1 MSKIN
6 AIRLV
11 NVNYNHNAYHISD
24 ETLRLN
30 GQSTL
35 IFLDNGGGKSVIVQL
50 LTALFVHKGHRNFN
64 KRTFASYFKTV
75 KPTFI
80 MVEWVLDNG
89 AGYCLT
95 GMMVRKSQNVDNNEG
110 LEIIN
115 FISEYRNACEQDI
128 NHLPVV
134 ERDAKELRLKSFAA
148 CRDIFEG
155 YKKEKLNSFF
165 YYDMNNYAQSKQY
178 FSKLA
183 EYGIDYRE
191 WESILKKINSDES
204 GLSKL
209 FSDCKD
215 EKGLIEKWFLEAV
228 ENKKNR
234 DKNSM
239 EGFREIM
246 GKYVAVYSDN
256 FTKIQQQQQLSLFQQ
271 KAAPIIEIAGD
282 YEKISLEVKASL
294 AKIVAYYLELE
305 RLTAASEAAKESC
318 RLQLQE
324 VESQL
329 VQLHYEEYSADY
341 YNKEAEW
348 ESLVLAQ
355 KQVVAELSRIEA
367 QIEKLKRD
375 EHILDCACLQ
385 ERLKKDE
392 QDLKTAEQQL
402 EASRQKNKELVPKR
416 EYIGFL
422 LKQHIEQNI
431 YDKQANLQECQ
442 DNQEQYAAV
451 LKQYRND
458 FEQLLPKL
466 NDLHSRQGC
475 LEGQIR
481 AYFNLEEAY
490 NKKWQTPVNALQR
503 NMYQEY
509 ETGALQGLSNDL
521 TMELEESLKQQQRLQ
536 RKLAAFKNEAG
547 KLDIDMRSLAKTQN
561 EQEVALNAKMQD
573 KASIDEQI
581 GKRRGLLQYLQL
593 TDDVIWDKQRI
604 QNELKK
610 KLTELEDIKAGLNN
624 KLAEYQKQYKCL
636 QTGKTLELSEEL
648 LKMLKDLGINVVYGM
663 EWLQKNKNS
672 EERNREL
679 VRQHPFLP
687 YALIM
692 TSKDIEELQNAE
704 KNIYTSFPVPIILRE
719 SLTDANTHIAAD
731 GLLRCGD
738 VDFYMLFNENLLN
751 VAKFESMLAKLQT
764 QKQDIRNSLE
774 LRQQEYASYCSKQ
787 GELDKQDFSQ
797 ESYKSLA
804 DDLAAIREK
813 LQELEQEYASI
824 KNAREELVLEQEQT
838 INELDEMRETI
849 SKKQQQQEDLQQLIV
864 KYNQYLQDKNERET
878 CLRSISEGEKRQK
891 MLQGECNSLQ
901 DEIQF
906 EKQHVYEIELDIKAL
921 KKKLARYEAYR
932 KAPKL
937 QSFADVNELDTLAL
951 EAQFDAITQKLSGE
965 LRYYENNRESVA
977 ERVERTRNELQG
989 KAERF
994 GLEDGA
1000 WLNVQYSEAKAREV
1014 SAQQEEVEREH
1025 KEIAKRRS
1033 EVAINIGVIREK
1045 LNQIKK
1051 QMEKDCSQQE
1061 PLPKGELILKDF
1073 AAVRVDIIQKQQR
1086 LQAQEKTLD
1095 KRLKSL
1101 NENLVSLDEYAK
1113 LKEQAVCDGEEK
1125 LENLSNEELRT
1136 YTANLKAKYGDAKVL
1151 QANTKD
1157 KLQQVLFA
1165 LSNEKD
1171 FQNDFFRKRIEV
1183 LIRHTENAHVFL
1195 QQITTVLHAFSTL
1208 LEKHEA
1214 DLSIIKQNKEQIIG
1228 QLEEYVQGVHDEL
1241 GQIDRNSKIRI
1252 RDHDVKML
1260 RLILPVWDDNANTYH
1275 TRVCDFVE
1283 SITQKCMERLR
1294 KNENISELLGTS
1306 LTVKQL
1312 YNAVIGVNNVHV
1324 QLFKVEAQREWQVTW
1339 SEVEVNSGG
1348 EGFLSAF
1355 VILSCLLYYMR
1366 RDKTDIF
1373 ADRNEGKVLLMDNPF
1388 AKTYSGHLLMPM
1400 KEIAKKNNTQLI
1412 SLTGIKT
1419 EAIYNS
1425 YDNIYAL
1432 SLIPAGLSNSSYLKS
1447 KRLDKKDGNYGEFLS
1462 LARVEVTDEGQ
1473 MDSLF

>member
-11 NVNYNHNAYHISD
+11 NVNYNHNTCHISD
-24 ETLRLN
+24 ETLRFN

-64 KRTFASYFKTV
+64 KRTFASYFTTV

-95 GMMVRKSQNVDNNEG
+95 GMMVRKSQNVDNNEE

-115 FISEYRNACEQDI
+115 FISEYRNSCEQDI

-134 ERDAKELRLKSFAA
+134 ERNAKELKLKSFAV

-271 KAAPIIEIAGD
+271 KAAPIIEIAGN

-318 RLQLQE
+318 RLQLHE
-324 VESQL
+324 VASQL

-341 YNKEAEW
+341 YHKEVEW

-355 KQVVAELSRIEA
+355 KQLVAELSRIEA
-367 QIEKLKRD
+367 QIEILKRE

-392 QDLKTAEQQL
+392 QDLKTAEQQM
-402 EASRQKNKELVPKR
+402 EAARQKNKELAPKR

-431 YDKQANLQECQ
+431 HDKQANLQESQ
-442 DNQEQYAAV
+442 DNQEQYAVV

-458 FEQLLPKL
+458 FEQLLPQL
-466 NDLHSRQGC
+466 NELHSRQGC

-481 AYFNLEEAY
+481 AYFNLEDAY

-509 ETGALQGLSNDL
+509 ETGALEGLSNEL
-521 TMELEESLKQQQRLQ
+521 TMGLEESLKQQQVLQ
-536 RKLAAFKNEAG
+536 RKLVAIKNEFSR
-547 KLDIDMRSLAKTQN
+547 LDIDMRSLTKTQN
-561 EQEVALNAKMQD
+561 EQEAALNVKIRD

-581 GKRRGLLQYLQL
+581 EKRRGLLQYLQL
-593 TDDVIWDKQRI
+593 TDEVIWDKQRI

-610 KLTELEDIKAGLNN
+610 KLTGLEDIKAGLNN

-663 EWLQKNKNS
+663 EWLQKNRNS

-692 TSKDIEELQNAE
+692 TSKDIEELQRAE

-719 SLTDANTHIAAD
+719 SLTDATTHIVAD

-764 QKQDIRNSLE
+764 QIQDIRDSLE
-774 LRQQEYASYCSKQ
+774 LRQQEYAFYCSKQ
-787 GELDKQDFSQ
+787 GELDKQEFTQ
-797 ESYKSLA
+797 VSYKSLV
-804 DDLAAIREK
+804 DDLAATHEN
-813 LQELEQEYASI
+813 LQELEQEYASV

-838 INELDEMRETI
+838 INELDGMRETI
-849 SKKQQQQEDLQQLIV
+849 SKKQQQKEDMQQLIV

-878 CLRSISEGEKRQK
+878 CLRGISEGEKRQI

-901 DEIQF
+901 DKIQF
-906 EKQHVYEIELDIKAL
+906 EKQRVYEIELDIKAQ

-932 KAPKL
+932 KVPKL

-1000 WLNVQYSEAKAREV
+1000 WLNVQYSEAKVREV

-1025 KEIAKRRS
+1025 KEIAKQRS
-1033 EVAINIGVIREK
+1033 KVEINIGVIREK

-1051 QMEKDCSQQE
+1051 QMQKDCSQQE

-1073 AAVRVDIIQKQQR
+1073 AAVRVDIMQKQQM

-1095 KRLKSL
+1095 RRLKSL
-1101 NENLVSLDEYAK
+1101 NENMVSLDEYAK
-1113 LKEQAVCDGEEK
+1113 
-1125 LENLSNEELRT
+1125 
-1136 YTANLKAKYGDAKVL
+1136 LKAKYGDAKVL

-1183 LIRHTENAHVFL
+1183 LIRNTEDAHVFL
-1195 QQITTVLHAFSTL
+1195 QQISTVLHAFSTL

-1241 GQIDRNSKIRI
+1241 GQIDRNSRIRI

-1294 KNENISELLGTS
+1294 KNENISELIGTS
-1306 LTVKQL
+1306 LTVKEL

-1425 YDNIYAL
+1425 YDNIYVL

-1447 KRLDKKDGNYGEFLS
+1447 KRLDKEDGNDCEFLS

>member
-95 GMMVRKSQNVDNNEG
+95 GMMVRKSQNVDNNEE

-442 DNQEQYAAV
+442 DN
-451 LKQYRND
+451 
-458 FEQLLPKL
+458 
-466 NDLHSRQGC
+466 
-475 LEGQIR
+475 
-481 AYFNLEEAY
+481 
-490 NKKWQTPVNALQR
+490 
-503 NMYQEY
+503 
-509 ETGALQGLSNDL
+509 
-521 TMELEESLKQQQRLQ
+521 
-536 RKLAAFKNEAG
+536 
-547 KLDIDMRSLAKTQN
+547 
-561 EQEVALNAKMQD
+561 
-573 KASIDEQI
+573 
-581 GKRRGLLQYLQL
+581 
-593 TDDVIWDKQRI
+593 
-604 QNELKK
+604 
-610 KLTELEDIKAGLNN
+610 
-624 KLAEYQKQYKCL
+624 
-636 QTGKTLELSEEL
+636 
-648 LKMLKDLGINVVYGM
+648 
-663 EWLQKNKNS
+663 
-672 EERNREL
+672 
-679 VRQHPFLP
+679 
-687 YALIM
+687 
-692 TSKDIEELQNAE
+692 
-704 KNIYTSFPVPIILRE
+704 
-719 SLTDANTHIAAD
+719 
-731 GLLRCGD
+731 
-738 VDFYMLFNENLLN
+738 
-751 VAKFESMLAKLQT
+751 
-764 QKQDIRNSLE
+764 
-774 LRQQEYASYCSKQ
+774 
-787 GELDKQDFSQ
+787 
-797 ESYKSLA
+797 
-804 DDLAAIREK
+804 
-813 LQELEQEYASI
+813 
-824 KNAREELVLEQEQT
+824 
-838 INELDEMRETI
+838 
-849 SKKQQQQEDLQQLIV
+849 
-864 KYNQYLQDKNERET
+864 
-878 CLRSISEGEKRQK
+878 
-891 MLQGECNSLQ
+891 
-901 DEIQF
+901 
-906 EKQHVYEIELDIKAL
+906 
-921 KKKLARYEAYR
+921 
-932 KAPKL
+932 
-937 QSFADVNELDTLAL
+937 
-951 EAQFDAITQKLSGE
+951 
-965 LRYYENNRESVA
+965 
-977 ERVERTRNELQG
+977 
-989 KAERF
+989 
-994 GLEDGA
+994 
-1000 WLNVQYSEAKAREV
+1000 
-1014 SAQQEEVEREH
+1014 
-1025 KEIAKRRS
+1025 
-1033 EVAINIGVIREK
+1033 
-1045 LNQIKK
+1045 
-1051 QMEKDCSQQE
+1051 
-1061 PLPKGELILKDF
+1061 
-1073 AAVRVDIIQKQQR
+1073 
-1086 LQAQEKTLD
+1086 
-1095 KRLKSL
+1095 
-1101 NENLVSLDEYAK
+1101 
-1113 LKEQAVCDGEEK
+1113 
-1125 LENLSNEELRT
+1125 
-1136 YTANLKAKYGDAKVL
+1136 
-1151 QANTKD
+1151 
-1157 KLQQVLFA
+1157 
-1165 LSNEKD
+1165 
-1171 FQNDFFRKRIEV
+1171 
-1183 LIRHTENAHVFL
+1183 
-1195 QQITTVLHAFSTL
+1195 
-1208 LEKHEA
+1208 
-1214 DLSIIKQNKEQIIG
+1214 
-1228 QLEEYVQGVHDEL
+1228 
-1241 GQIDRNSKIRI
+1241 
-1252 RDHDVKML
+1252 
-1260 RLILPVWDDNANTYH
+1260 
-1275 TRVCDFVE
+1275 
-1283 SITQKCMERLR
+1283 
-1294 KNENISELLGTS
+1294 
-1306 LTVKQL
+1306 
-1312 YNAVIGVNNVHV
+1312 
-1324 QLFKVEAQREWQVTW
+1324 
-1339 SEVEVNSGG
+1339 
-1348 EGFLSAF
+1348 
-1355 VILSCLLYYMR
+1355 
-1366 RDKTDIF
+1366 
-1373 ADRNEGKVLLMDNPF
+1373 
-1388 AKTYSGHLLMPM
+1388 
-1400 KEIAKKNNTQLI
+1400 
-1412 SLTGIKT
+1412 
-1419 EAIYNS
+1419 
-1425 YDNIYAL
+1425 
-1432 SLIPAGLSNSSYLKS
+1432 
-1447 KRLDKKDGNYGEFLS
+1447 
-1462 LARVEVTDEGQ
+1462 
-1473 MDSLF
+1473 

>member
-11 NVNYNHNAYHISD
+11 NVNYNRNTCHISD
-24 ETLRLN
+24 EILRLN

-35 IFLDNGGGKSVIVQL
+35 IFLANGGGKSVIVQL

-64 KRTFASYFKTV
+64 KRTFASYFTTV

-80 MVEWVLDNG
+80 MVEWVLDND

-95 GMMVRKSQNVDNNEG
+95 GMVVRKSQNVDNNEE

-115 FISEYRNACEQDI
+115 FISEYRNSCEQDI

-134 ERDAKELRLKSFAA
+134 ERDAKVLKLKSFAA
-148 CRDIFEG
+148 CREIFEG
-155 YKKEKLNSFF
+155 YKKEKLNTFF

-271 KAAPIIEIAGD
+271 KAAPIIEIADD
-282 YEKISLEVKASL
+282 YEKISLNVKASL
-294 AKIVAYYLELE
+294 AKIVAYYLELK
-305 RLTAASEAAKESC
+305 RLTSASEVAKKSC
-318 RLQLQE
+318 GLQLEE
-324 VESQL
+324 VANQL
-329 VQLHYEEYSADY
+329 LHLLYEEYSADY
-341 YNKEAEW
+341 YKKEAEW
-348 ESLVLAQ
+348 ESLVDVQ
-355 KQVVAELSRIEA
+355 KQLVAELSIIEECIEA
-367 QIEKLKRD
+367 LKRD

-392 QDLKTAEQQL
+392 LDLKTAEQQL
-402 EASRQKNKELVPKR
+402 EASRQRNKELVPKR

-431 YDKQANLQECQ
+431 HEEQVNIKKCQ
-442 DNQEQYAAV
+442 DNWEQHAAV

-458 FEQLLPKL
+458 FQQLLLQL
-466 NDLHSRQGC
+466 NELHSRKGC

-481 AYFNLEEAY
+481 AYLNLEEAY
-490 NKKWQTPVNALQR
+490 NKKWQTPVNTLQR
-503 NMYQEY
+503 NVYQEY
-509 ETGALQGLSNDL
+509 EIGALQGLSNDL
-521 TMELEESLKQQQRLQ
+521 ALELEESLKQQQTLQ
-536 RKLAAFKNEAG
+536 RKLLAFKNDFSR
-547 KLDIDMRSLAKTQN
+547 LDIDVRSLEETRN
-561 EQEVALNAKMQD
+561 EQAAVLNDKRRD

-581 GKRRGLLQYLQL
+581 GKRRCLLQYLQL
-593 TDDVIWDKQRI
+593 TDEVIWDKQRI

-624 KLAEYQKQYKCL
+624 KRAEYQKQYKCL

-648 LKMLKDLGINVVYGM
+648 LKMLKDLEINIVYGM
-663 EWLQKNKNS
+663 EWLQKNQNS
-672 EERNREL
+672 EEFNREL

-692 TSKDIEELQNAE
+692 TSEDIEKLQGAE

-719 SLTDANTHIAAD
+719 SLTDANTHIVTD

-751 VAKFESMLAKLQT
+751 VAKFESMLAELQT
-764 QKQDIRNSLE
+764 KIQDIGNSLE
-774 LRQQEYASYCSKQ
+774 LRQQEYAFYCSKQ
-787 GELDKQDFSQ
+787 AELDNQEFTQ
-797 ESYKSLA
+797 ESFRRLA
-804 DDLAAIREK
+804 DDLAAIKEN
-813 LQELEQEYASI
+813 LQELEKKYTSF
-824 KNAREELVLEQEQT
+824 KNAREELVLEEKQI

-849 SKKQQQQEDLQQLIV
+849 SKKQQQQEELQELMV

-878 CLRSISEGEKRQK
+878 CQKGIFEGEKRQK
-891 MLQGECNSLQ
+891 MLQEECNSLQ
-901 DEIQF
+901 DKIQF
-906 EKQHVYEIELDIKAL
+906 EKQHVYEIELDIGAQ
-921 KKKLARYEAYR
+921 KKKLARYEFFR
-932 KAPKL
+932 KVPKL
-937 QSFADVNELDTLAL
+937 QNFADVNELDTLDL

-977 ERVERTRNELQG
+977 ERVERTRSELQG

-994 GLEDGA
+994 DLEAGA

-1014 SAQQEEVEREH
+1014 SAQQEEAEREH
-1025 KEIAKRRS
+1025 KEIAKRGS
-1033 EVAINIGVIREK
+1033 KAEINIGVIREK
-1045 LNQIKK
+1045 LTQIKK

-1061 PLPKGELILKDF
+1061 PLPKEELILKDF
-1073 AAVRVDIIQKQQR
+1073 AAVRASILQKQQR
-1086 LQAQEKTLD
+1086 LQVQEKTLD

-1101 NENLVSLDEYAK
+1101 NENMVSLDEYAK
-1113 LKEQAVCDGEEK
+1113 LQAQAVWAGEEK
-1125 LENLSNEELRT
+1125 LENMSNEELRA
-1136 YTANLKAKYGDAKVL
+1136 YTSKLKDKYSEAKVL
-1151 QANTKD
+1151 QGTTKD
-1157 KLQQVLFA
+1157 KLQQVLFK

-1183 LIRHTENAHVFL
+1183 LIRHTEDAHVFL

-1208 LEKHEA
+1208 IEKHEA

-1260 RLILPVWDDNANTYH
+1260 RLILPVWYDNANTYH

-1283 SITQKCMERLR
+1283 SITQKCMEMLR
-1294 KNENISELLGTS
+1294 KNENISELLGKS
-1306 LTVKQL
+1306 LTVKDL

-1400 KEIAKKNNTQLI
+1400 KEMAKKNNTQLI
-1412 SLTGIKT
+1412 SFTGIRN
-1419 EAIYNS
+1419 EEISNS
-1425 YDNIYAL
+1425 YDNIYVL
-1432 SLIPAGLSNSSYLKS
+1432 SLIPAGLSNSSYLKG
-1447 KRLDKKDGNYGEFLS
+1447 KRLDKKAGNDGEFLS
-1462 LARVEVTDEGQ
+1462 LARIEVTDEGQ

>member
-11 NVNYNHNAYHISD
+11 NVNYNHNTCHISD
-24 ETLRLN
+24 ETLRFN

-95 GMMVRKSQNVDNNEG
+95 GMMVRKSQNVDNNEE

-115 FISEYRNACEQDI
+115 FISEYRNSCEQDI

-134 ERDAKELRLKSFAA
+134 ERNAKELKLKSFAV

-324 VESQL
+324 VASQL

-341 YNKEAEW
+341 YHKEAEW
-348 ESLVLAQ
+348 ESLVAAQ
-355 KQVVAELSRIEA
+355 KELVEELSRIEA
-367 QIEKLKRD
+367 QIETLKRD

-402 EASRQKNKELVPKR
+402 EASRQKNKELAPKR

-431 YDKQANLQECQ
+431 HDKQANLQESQ
-442 DNQEQYAAV
+442 DNQEQYAVV

-458 FEQLLPKL
+458 FEQLLPQL
-466 NDLHSRQGC
+466 NELHSRQGC

-481 AYFNLEEAY
+481 AYFNLEDAY

-509 ETGALQGLSNDL
+509 ETGALEGLSNEL
-521 TMELEESLKQQQRLQ
+521 TTGLEESLKQQQVLQ
-536 RKLAAFKNEAG
+536 RKLVAIKNEFSR
-547 KLDIDMRSLAKTQN
+547 LDIDMRSLTKTQN
-561 EQEVALNAKMQD
+561 EQEAALNVKIRD

-593 TDDVIWDKQRI
+593 TDEVIWDKQRI

-663 EWLQKNKNS
+663 EWLQKNRNS

-719 SLTDANTHIAAD
+719 SLTDANTHIVAD
-731 GLLRCGD
+731 GLLRCGN

-751 VAKFESMLAKLQT
+751 IAKFESMLAKLQT
-764 QKQDIRNSLE
+764 KIQDIRNSLE
-774 LRQQEYASYCSKQ
+774 LRQQEYAFYCSKQ
-787 GELDKQDFSQ
+787 AELNEQKFTQ
-797 ESYKSLA
+797 ESYSNLEY
-804 DDLAAIREK
+804 DLAAIREK

-824 KNAREELVLEQEQT
+824 KNSREELALEEKQT
-838 INELDEMRETI
+838 INALDGMRETI
-849 SKKQQQQEDLQQLIV
+849 SKKQQQQDDLQQLIA
-864 KYNQYLQDKNERET
+864 KYNQYLQDKSERET
-878 CLRSISEGEKRQK
+878 CRKGISEGEKRQK

-901 DEIQF
+901 DKIQF
-906 EKQHVYEIELDIKAL
+906 EKQRVYEIELDIKDL
-921 KKKLARYEAYR
+921 KKHLARYEAYR
-932 KAPKL
+932 KVPKL

-977 ERVERTRNELQG
+977 ERVEWTRNELQG

-994 GLEDGA
+994 GLKDGA
-1000 WLNVQYSEAKAREV
+1000 WLNVQYSEAKVREV

-1025 KEIAKRRS
+1025 KEIAKQRS
-1033 EVAINIGVIREK
+1033 KVEINIGVIREK
-1045 LNQIKK
+1045 LNQIRK
-1051 QMEKDCSQQE
+1051 QMKKDCSQQE

-1073 AAVRVDIIQKQQR
+1073 AAVRVDIIHKQQR
-1086 LQAQEKTLD
+1086 LQAQEKILD
-1095 KRLKSL
+1095 ERLKSL
-1101 NENLVSLDEYAK
+1101 NENMVSLDEYAK
-1113 LKEQAVCDGEEK
+1113 
-1125 LENLSNEELRT
+1125 
-1136 YTANLKAKYGDAKVL
+1136 LKAKYGDAKVL

-1183 LIRHTENAHVFL
+1183 LIRNTEDAHVFL
-1195 QQITTVLHAFSTL
+1195 QQISTVLHAFSTL

-1241 GQIDRNSKIRI
+1241 GQIDRNSRIRI

-1294 KNENISELLGTS
+1294 KNENISELIGTS
-1306 LTVKQL
+1306 LTVKEL

-1388 AKTYSGHLLMPM
+1388 AKTYSSHLLMPM

-1425 YDNIYAL
+1425 YDNIYVL

-1447 KRLDKKDGNYGEFLS
+1447 KRLDKKDGNDGEFLS
-1462 LARVEVTDEGQ
+1462 LARVEVADEGQ

>member
-95 GMMVRKSQNVDNNEG
+95 GMMVRKSQNVDNNEE

-271 KAAPIIEIAGD
+271 KAAPIIEIAGN
-282 YEKISLEVKASL
+282 YERISLEVKASL

-318 RLQLQE
+318 RLQLHE
-324 VESQL
+324 VASQL

-341 YNKEAEW
+341 YHKEVEW

-355 KQVVAELSRIEA
+355 KQLVAELSRIEA
-367 QIEKLKRD
+367 QIEILKRE

-392 QDLKTAEQQL
+392 QDLKTAEQQM
-402 EASRQKNKELVPKR
+402 EAARQKNKELAPKR

-431 YDKQANLQECQ
+431 HDKQANLQESQ
-442 DNQEQYAAV
+442 DNQEQYAVV

-458 FEQLLPKL
+458 FEQLLPQL
-466 NDLHSRQGC
+466 NELHSRQGC

-481 AYFNLEEAY
+481 AYFNLEDAY

-509 ETGALQGLSNDL
+509 ETGALEGLSNEL
-521 TMELEESLKQQQRLQ
+521 TMGLEESLKQQQVLQ
-536 RKLAAFKNEAG
+536 RKLVAIKNEFSR
-547 KLDIDMRSLAKTQN
+547 LDIDMRSLTKTQN
-561 EQEVALNAKMQD
+561 EQEAALNVKIRD

-581 GKRRGLLQYLQL
+581 EKRRGLLQYLQL
-593 TDDVIWDKQRI
+593 TDEVIWDKQRI

-610 KLTELEDIKAGLNN
+610 KLTGLEDIKAGLNN

-663 EWLQKNKNS
+663 EWLQKNRNS

-692 TSKDIEELQNAE
+692 TSKDIEELQRAE
-704 KNIYTSFPVPIILRE
+704 KNIYTSLPVPIILRE
-719 SLTDANTHIAAD
+719 SLTQATQTKVDNGVLKST
-731 GLLRCGD
+731 D
-738 VDFYMLFNENLLN
+738 VNFFMLFNDNLLN
-751 VAKFESMLAKLQT
+751 EEKLQRLLAELKAKMQKIEQELQQRKAEYDLYSAKYSELVEQSLTKESYERLKDELLSLQEAIAKLQKREKQCQAEKADNLLT
-764 QKQDIRNSLE
+764 QENISQDLAKIGQMIEKLKLHQEALQQLTAKYQQYLLDNSQLYECSNTLSKAENAKKSLDDKLE
-774 LRQQEYASYCSKQ
+774 KLQNKLEWQI
-787 GELDKQDFSQ
+787 
-797 ESYKSLA
+797 KSLA
-804 DDLAAIREK
+804 DLSGNMKDL
-813 LQELEQEYASI
+813 
-824 KNAREELVLEQEQT
+824 N
-838 INELDEMRETI
+838 DEMAQYAGYKQVPKP
-849 SKKQQQQEDLQQLIV
+849 KKFVD
-864 KYNQYLQDKNERET
+864 
-878 CLRSISEGEKRQK
+878 
-891 MLQGECNSLQ
+891 
-901 DEIQF
+901 
-906 EKQHVYEIELDIKAL
+906 DIAQNTEAL
-921 KKKLARYEAYR
+921 KARLNSIQE
-932 KAPKL
+932 
-937 QSFADVNELDTLAL
+937 
-951 EAQFDAITQKLSGE
+951 KLSGE
-965 LRYYENNRESVA
+965 LRALEDNRANLASKVQK
-977 ERVERTRNELQG
+977 VEQKLRDRAN
-989 KAERF
+989 RF
-994 GLEDGA
+994 GLESKD
-1000 WLNVQYSEAKAREV
+1000 WVNERYSEAKMQELDAKQKQLTQDKKKLGDARIDIEKGLTQV
-1014 SAQQEEVEREH
+1014 QGEQN
-1025 KEIAKRRS
+1025 
-1033 EVAINIGVIREK
+1033 NILR
-1045 LNQIKK
+1045 
-1051 QMEKDCSQQE
+1051 QMEEKCHAVE
-1061 PLPKGELILKDF
+1061 PLPKDEVVEKNFAEEKNMLQYKRSLKEKLQKSLGEQEQNIRENIIGLAEYSEGATTVEWGESFKLEDFSQEELSSYTLSLRKEYKTAQVQEDEAKRKLEQALIRLRNVEAFQEDSYKKCIDMLQELTSNAQIF
-1073 AAVRVDIIQKQQR
+1073 VKQLNTVLESYVRISEKLQVDIAIVKQ
-1086 LQAQEKTLD
+1086 E
-1095 KRLKSL
+1095 
-1101 NENLVSLDEYAK
+1101 
-1113 LKEQAVCDGEEK
+1113 
-1125 LENLSNEELRT
+1125 
-1136 YTANLKAKYGDAKVL
+1136 
-1151 QANTKD
+1151 
-1157 KLQQVLFA
+1157 
-1165 LSNEKD
+1165 
-1171 FQNDFFRKRIEV
+1171 
-1183 LIRHTENAHVFL
+1183 
-1195 QQITTVLHAFSTL
+1195 
-1208 LEKHEA
+1208 
-1214 DLSIIKQNKEQIIG
+1214 KEQIIT
-1228 QLEEYVQGVHDEL
+1228 QLEDYLKDVHKQL
-1241 GQIDRNSKIRI
+1241 GYIDRNSSIQIRG
-1252 RDHDVKML
+1252 HYVKML
-1260 RLILPVWDDNANTYH
+1260 KLQLPDWEESANIYH
-1275 TRVCDFVE
+1275 R
-1283 SITQKCMERLR
+1283 SITDLVDTIAEKGLAKLSKGEPLA
-1294 KNENISELLGTS
+1294 ELLGKL
-1306 LTVKQL
+1306 LTTKEL
-1312 YNAVIGVNNVHV
+1312 FDAVVGINNVHV
-1324 QLFKVEAQREWQVTW
+1324 QMFKVEAQREIQISWR
-1339 SEVEVNSGG
+1339 EVARNSGG
-1348 EGFLSAF
+1348 EVFLSAF
-1355 VILSCLLYYMR
+1355 VILSSLLYYMR
-1366 RDKTDIF
+1366 RDDADVY
-1373 ADRNEGKVLLMDNPF
+1373 ADRNEGKVLMMDNPF
-1388 AKTYSGHLLMPM
+1388 AQTNAAHLLTPLMEM
-1400 KEIAKKNNTQLI
+1400 AAKNNTQLI
-1412 SLTGIKT
+1412 SFTGLGG
-1419 EAIYNS
+1419 ESIYNC
-1425 YDNIYAL
+1425 YDNIYVL
-1432 SLIPAGLSNSSYLKS
+1432 NLISSKLSNISYLKS
-1447 KRLDKKDGNYGEFLS
+1447 KHIAGNDGEFLS
-1462 LARVEVTDEGQ
+1462 LARVEVADEGQ